1 MENEYWSEWFMQN
14 VYTGN
19 DMIWTMQNL
28 YFASLNILYFNAL
41 RELEIKNENLKLK
54 SHNQCP

>member
-41 RELEIKNENLKLK
+41 GELEIKNENLKLK
-54 SHNQCP
+54 SHNQCH